1 MHHLYKVKSHTTKQ
15 QYDVCV
21 ICCARNGEL
30 YANESI
36 FSVVGQKSCNFKLM
50 LLDDAS
56 SDNTMNECLEILK
69 NNNIDYEAYRSD
81 VNIGV
86 PVARNILASMCSC
99 LYISIH
105 DIDDIMMPFRLC
117 VQCSFLNQNADID
130 CVGGHAYK
138 IDSEGRFLDIMSY
151 PPKNNV
157 DIVDMLP
164 GRVNPMIDP
173 TTMMRLNS
181 FRQMNGYSEHAD
193 VRLAQDFDLWIRMSR
208 QRMKLAN
215 IQNALTQ
222 YRVSESSLTLS
233 KKNEMIR
240 AHVHVQSMHRSF
252 LDNIRRKNVKS
263 NK

>member
-1 MHHLYKVKSHTTKQ
+1 MHHLYKISSRITRQ
-15 QYDVCV
+15 QHEICV

-36 FSVVGQKSCNFKLM
+36 YSVVNQKSCNFKLM
-50 LLDDAS
+50 ILDDAS
-56 SDNTMNECLEILK
+56 SDNTATACLGALEGSS
-69 NNNIDYEAYRSD
+69 IDYELYRSD
-81 VNIGV
+81 VNLGV
-86 PVARNILASMCSC
+86 PVARNKLILMCSC
-99 LYISIH
+99 AYISVH

-117 VQCSFLNQNADID
+117 IQSNFLNQNTDVA

-138 IDSEGRFLDIMSY
+138 INSEGSFVDIMSY
-151 PPKNNV
+151 PPKDNA

-173 TTMMRLNS
+173 TTMMRLSS
-181 FRQMNGYSEHAD
+181 FRQINGYSENED
-193 VRLAQDFDLWIRMSR
+193 IRLAQDFDLWIRMSK
-208 QRMKLAN
+208 QGMKLSN
-215 IQNALTQ
+215 IQNPLTQ
-222 YRVSESSLTLS
+222 YRVSESSLTIS

-240 AHVHVQSMHRSF
+240 THVQVQSMHRFF